1 MTRTLTQIMHVHLFE
16 EIIKGRFRPFLPRYS
31 DSLELKN
38 ILLEAQ
44 TQTVATLGPNEDVEA
59 FILDTDFLTFGFK
72 DVSDFDITQKAVP
85 GNKTEIV
92 VIPRKVYEG
101 HEVLDIPYYTSFKTN
116 IFLEMILDEFERVK
130 IRAEK
135 KLEITESHK
144 ELSVYAEKHIAKL
157 KKLFYDV
164 KVLLNDNHHRD
175 DIYILMALSLIIIRT
190 ILFYQK
196 MFKQFLVLPP
206 DNQDQLK
213 SVLFS
218 SIALGRLKVLFD
230 MRGSQYCS
238 YIKKSYLQKYDTHDG
253 NVEEPCDSG
262 SETFSEKK
270 SLQQERETQS
280 YHPAKWN
287 GQANVLMDLFIQLTE
302 EIKVSGKPILETSP
316 ENLRELIMEFFVDK
330 DSKRFSYHTVNTNLK
345 SYRTD
350 KRIKPK
356 SPKKIDLMNILPK
369 PDKE

>member
-1 MTRTLTQIMHVHLFE
+1 MTRTVTQTMHIHLFE

-44 TQTVATLGPNEDVEA
+44 TQTVATLGPNEDAEA
-59 FILDTDFLTFGFK
+59 YISDTDFLTFGFK
-72 DVSDFDITQKAVP
+72 DVSDFDITQKALP
-85 GNKTEIV
+85 GGKTGIV
-92 VIPRKVYEG
+92 VTPRKVYEG
-101 HEVLDIPYYTSFKTN
+101 REVLDIPNYTSFKTN
-116 IFLEMILDEFERVK
+116 VFLEMVIDEFERLK

-135 KLEITESHK
+135 KLDMTEDRKEIA
-144 ELSVYAEKHIAKL
+144 VYAEKHVTKA
-157 KKLFYDV
+157 KKLFYDA
-164 KVLLNDNHHRD
+164 KLLLNDNHHRD
-175 DIYILMALSLIIIRT
+175 DIYILLALSMVLIRT
-190 ILFYQK
+190 VLFYQK
-196 MFKQFLVLPP
+196 FFKQFLVLPA
-206 DNQDQLK
+206 DNPDQLK
-213 SVLFS
+213 AELFS
-218 SIALGRLKVLFD
+218 SIALGRLKVLFN
-230 MRGSQYCS
+230 MNGSGYCS
-238 YIKKSYLQKYDTHDG
+238 YIKKSYLQKSDTQDC
-253 NVEEPCDSG
+253 NVEEPCGSG
-262 SETFSEKK
+262 SETFSGKK
-270 SLQQERETQS
+270 SLQQEHGSQS

-330 DSKRFSYHTVNTNLK
+330 DNKKFSYHTVNTNLK

-356 SPKKIDLMNILPK
+356 SPKKIDVKGIISK